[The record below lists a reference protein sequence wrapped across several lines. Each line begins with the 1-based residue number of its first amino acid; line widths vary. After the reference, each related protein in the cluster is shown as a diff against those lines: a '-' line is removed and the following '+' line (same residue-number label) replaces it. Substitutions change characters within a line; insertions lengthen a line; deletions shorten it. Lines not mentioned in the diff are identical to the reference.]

1 MILRQLTSIRCQLV
15 SIQGGVLFGLEER
28 QVAGNPKQKAD
39 LPHGTARKQGTYAHG
54 GGAER
59 GHHGLIDKRNDAFE
73 TFLVELVGKLLL
85 IFMIYRVRTRNKIAT
100 REPEECQSCP

>member
-28 QVAGNPKQKAD
+28 QVAGNQNKKMIYLTEQ
-39 LPHGTARKQGTYAHG
+39 HGNKVHTPTE
-54 GGAER
+54 GAER

-85 IFMIYRVRTRNKIAT
+85 IFMIDRVRTWDKVAA
-100 REPEECQSCP
+100 